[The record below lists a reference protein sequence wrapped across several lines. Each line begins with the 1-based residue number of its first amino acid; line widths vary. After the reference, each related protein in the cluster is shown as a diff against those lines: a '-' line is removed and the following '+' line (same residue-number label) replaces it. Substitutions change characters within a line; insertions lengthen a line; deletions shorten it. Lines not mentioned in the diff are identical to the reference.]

1 VAETPE
7 DETREGLFAR
17 IAGSSRRERV
27 ITAITA
33 LVLLVAVAAFIAL
46 PADQQLDSERQTQ
59 RDGYT
64 TQAERICLD
73 AKVDLAAS
81 GSATVAQP
89 AENAIAAYA
98 RDVESATAR
107 ARRRLASLD
116 PPADRRQA
124 AARVDTRLQVAQS
137 EITRLAEL
145 ASSRVGL
152 TRLPEQAM
160 RVEAA
165 GARVDRALRALGL
178 TECAKLQVGLTRLTE
193 P

>member
-1 VAETPE
+1 VAQTPE
-7 DETREGLFAR
+7 DETRDGLFAR

-33 LVLLVAVAAFIAL
+33 LVLLVAVAAFVAL
-46 PADQQLDSERQTQ
+46 PADEGSDSERRTE
-59 RDGYT
+59 RDAYT

-81 GSATVAQP
+81 GSATVAEP
-89 AENAIAAYA
+89 ADNAVAAYA
-98 RDVESATAR
+98 RDAESATAR
-107 ARRRLASLD
+107 ARRRLSSLD

-145 ASSRVGL
+145 ASSRAGL

>member
-1 VAETPE
+1 MAETPD

-17 IAGSSRRERV
+17 MVGSSRRERV
-27 ITAITA
+27 ITAVTV
-33 LVLLVAVAAFIAL
+33 LVLLIVVAAFIAL
-46 PADQQLDSERQTQ
+46 PADEGSDSEGQAQ

-81 GSATVAQP
+81 GSATVADP
-89 AENAIAAYA
+89 PSNAISAYA
-98 RDVESATAR
+98 RDAKSATAR

-124 AARVDTRLQVAQS
+124 AARVDSRLQVAQF
-137 EITRLAEL
+137 EIARLAEL

-152 TRLPEQAM
+152 TRLPEQTM

-165 GARVDRALRALGL
+165 GAQVDRALRALGL
-178 TECAKLQVGLTRLTE
+178 TECAKLQVGLTRLTQ